1 MLGFPCVIGWQIY
14 PLGVTGER
22 RNGLKQTENRLM
34 RMACVNVPTAVD
46 VPTLSTEQLHQHS
59 QTTVTNFID
68 TRSSC
73 QRQSDLGGQH
83 QDRDRSP
90 VTRSSDQLQ
99 AVHGRDKQHTHSST
113 RPQVLHRAARQFSDQ
128 HSTSRPAATKQG
140 TCLSS
145 STEKKAAAMCT
156 QGCIQRIP
164 LRASTNP

>member
-1 MLGFPCVIGWQIY
+1 MRQL
-14 PLGVTGER
+14 L
-22 RNGLKQTENRLM
+22 LM
-34 RMACVNVPTAVD
+34 C
-46 VPTLSTEQLHQHS
+46 LSTEQLHQHS
-59 QTTVTNFID
+59 QTTVTNVID
-68 TRSSC
+68 TRQLMCSTRSSC